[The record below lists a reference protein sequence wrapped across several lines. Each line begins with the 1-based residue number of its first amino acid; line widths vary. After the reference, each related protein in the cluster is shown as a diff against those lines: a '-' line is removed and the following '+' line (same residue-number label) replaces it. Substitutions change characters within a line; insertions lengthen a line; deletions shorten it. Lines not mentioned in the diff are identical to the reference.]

1 VIAEV
6 VFDLPRLEPFSYAI
20 PPGMGLQPGQ
30 RVSAPLHGRSR
41 IGVVV
46 AVHAADRPGLKS
58 IERPLD
64 AVPVLSTAA
73 LELGRWAAE
82 ESLSSWGSALLAFL
96 PPIAGRGSDL
106 VAPPSEPHPCPASP
120 VEVWCSAT
128 REAQLVEQLRDG
140 PGSALV
146 IAPDRDG
153 AARWAARL
161 DAIRLD
167 SGAPDAVRRAAWF
180 AAARGRAR
188 ITVGTRSALLTP
200 LPPPST
206 LVLLD
211 EHEAAHKPPGPP
223 RIHSRDL
230 LRQRAM
236 LEGSRLLL
244 LSATPSVESWWH
256 GENQHAIRE
265 DPERTSWP
273 EIVTADTRGIL
284 RHHPLTLPLTR
295 SIEEMA
301 RHGRHGRRVLLIVTR
316 RVGALICPEC
326 GGLLRCRDC
335 AVPLGF
341 FREAK
346 TLRCRLCAKTEPLP
360 ERCPHCGGH
369 RLSPLGWDPER
380 VEAAVAKRFPRL
392 TVSRSDPR
400 AQVVVGTPAMLRQ
413 SAPGTLGCVG
423 IVALDSLLSM
433 PDFRGGERAFQLIW
447 AAAEAVAPNGRLIIQ
462 TLHPEHYAV
471 QTVKDQDRRSFYKHE
486 LHLRADLGY
495 PPFRRI
501 CVVSAR
507 AQDESQARARLADCA
522 RALGGITGLTVYP
535 PASLGAT
542 GARTGRWQFVIKG
555 PAELPRLIGPALAPF
570 VERGRRAGAVVEV
583 EMDPVS

>member
-1 VIAEV
+1 MIAEV

-20 PPGMGLQPGQ
+20 PPGVAIQAGQ

-41 IGVVV
+41 IGMVV
-46 AVHAADRPGLKS
+46 AVREADRPGLKP
-58 IERPLD
+58 IERPVD

-73 LELGRWAAE
+73 IELGRWVAE

-96 PPIAGRGSDL
+96 PPVARPGAEV
-106 VAPPSEPHPCPASP
+106 VAPPPERHPGPPSAA
-120 VEVWCSAT
+120 EVWVSAT
-128 REAQLVEQLRDG
+128 REALLAEHLRNS

-146 IAPDRDG
+146 IAPDREG
-153 AARWAARL
+153 AARWATRL
-161 DAIRLD
+161 DATRLD
-167 SGAPDAVRRAAWF
+167 SGAPDAARRAAWF
-180 AAARGRAR
+180 SAARGRAR

-230 LRQRAM
+230 LRQRAV

-244 LSATPSVESWWH
+244 LSATPSVESWWRA
-256 GENQHAIRE
+256 ETQHAIRE
-265 DPERTSWP
+265 DLERVPWP

-295 SIEEMA
+295 SIDEMT
-301 RHGRHGRRVLLIVTR
+301 RGGRRALLIVAR
-316 RVGALICPEC
+316 RLGALICPEC

-335 AVPLGF
+335 GVPLGF

-346 TLRCRLCAKTEPLP
+346 TLRCQLCARTEPPP

-369 RLSPLGWDPER
+369 RLSPFGWDPER
-380 VEAAVAKRFPRL
+380 VEAAVSRRFPRL

-400 AQVVVGTPAMLRQ
+400 AQIVIGTPLMLRQ
-413 SAPGTLGCVG
+413 FAPGTLGCVG
-423 IVALDSLLSM
+423 LVAPDGLLGM
-433 PDFRGGERAFQLIW
+433 PDFRGGERVFQLLW
-447 AAAEAVAPNGRLIIQ
+447 AAAEAVAPSGRLIVQ
-462 TLHPEHYAV
+462 TLHPEHYAL

-486 LHLRADLGY
+486 LSLRAELGY

-501 CVVSAR
+501 ALVSVR
-507 AQDESQARARLADCA
+507 AQDESQARARLTDCA
-522 RALGGITGLTVYP
+522 VVLSGIAGLTVYRATP
-535 PASLGAT
+535 VGAT
-542 GARTGRWQFVIKG
+542 GARTGRWQFVVKG
-555 PAELPRLIGPALAPF
+555 PKELPRLIRPALQPF
-570 VERGRRAGAVVEV
+570 VERRRRTGAVVEV
-583 EMDPVS
+583 EMDPV

>member
-46 AVHAADRPGLKS
+46 AVRDVDRPGLKP
-58 IERPLD
+58 IERPVD
-64 AVPVLSTAA
+64 SVPVLSTAA

-96 PPIAGRGSDL
+96 PPVAGRGADV
-106 VAPPSEPHPCPASP
+106 VAPPPAPHPGAASP
-120 VEVWCSAT
+120 AEVWVGAT
-128 REAQLVEQLRDG
+128 REAQLTEQLRDG
-140 PGSALV
+140 QGSALV
-146 IAPDRDG
+146 IAPDREG

-161 DAIRLD
+161 DATRLD

-230 LRQRAM
+230 LRQRAT

-244 LSATPSVESWWH
+244 LSATPSVESWWRA
-256 GENQHAIRE
+256 ETQHAIRE
-265 DPERTSWP
+265 DLERASWP
-273 EIVTADTRGIL
+273 EIITADTRGIL

-295 SIEEMA
+295 SIEAMT
-301 RHGRHGRRVLLIVTR
+301 RRGRRALLIVTR

-335 AVPLGF
+335 GVPLGYR
-341 FREAK
+341 REAK
-346 TLRCRLCAKTEPLP
+346 TLGCRLCAKTEPLP

-369 RLSPLGWDPER
+369 RLSPFGWDPER

-400 AQVVVGTPAMLRQ
+400 AQVVIGTPVMLRQ
-413 SAPGTLGCVG
+413 FAPGALGSVG
-423 IVALDSLLSM
+423 IVALDGLLGM

-447 AAAEAVAPNGRLIIQ
+447 AAAEAVAPDGRLVIQ

-471 QTVKDQDRRSFYKHE
+471 QTVKGQDRRSFYKHE
-486 LHLRADLGY
+486 LHLRAELGY

-501 CVVSAR
+501 CAVSAR
-507 AQDESQARARLADCA
+507 AQDESRARARLADCA
-522 RALGGITGLTVYP
+522 EALGGIRGLTVYP
-535 PASLGAT
+535 PASVGAT

-555 PAELPRLIGPALAPF
+555 PAELPRLVGPALAPF
-570 VERGRRAGAVVEV
+570 VERRRRAGAVVEI